1 MLRILHTEWSDGWG
15 GQERRVISEIE
26 GMRRRGHAVALAT
39 RCGCRIAQEA
49 ARRDIPVQYFPMRGK
64 FDAASIMGL
73 CRYLRRERIQV
84 VNTHSGIDSWIGA
97 FAGKLAGVPLLIRT
111 RHLNLPLR
119 RNRFNFVHFMAD
131 RIVTCGESMRHM
143 LVSQC
148 GFPPA
153 QLASIP
159 TGVDFSRFHPT
170 KDRSQVRAEI
180 GVGDDD
186 YLILMVGVIRG
197 VKRHTVAL
205 EAFRRLAARPGI
217 TLALAGDGP
226 MRPDMEQ
233 LAQSLGIADRVR
245 FLGQREDIPDLIT
258 AADLLLLTSRS
269 EGVPQAVTQALGLGT
284 PVVSTDVGGV
294 PELIRHEQTGLLVP
308 AEDPPAVAEA
318 ISRLAGDPTLSRQL
332 AAQGKA
338 HVIAGFSLEAMLDKT
353 ERLLHDGLAQK
364 TARP

>member
-1 MLRILHTEWSDGWG
+1 
-15 GQERRVISEIE
+15 
-26 GMRRRGHAVALAT
+26 
-39 RCGCRIAQEA
+39 
-49 ARRDIPVQYFPMRGK
+49 
-64 FDAASIMGL
+64 MGL
-73 CRYLRRERIQV
+73 YRYLRRERIQV

-97 FAGKLAGVPLLIRT
+97 IASKLAGAPLLIRT

-131 RIVTCGESMRHM
+131 RIVTCGESMRRM
-143 LVSQC
+143 LISQC

-159 TGVDFSRFHPT
+159 TGVDFSRFRPT
-170 KDRSQVRAEI
+170 KNRSRVRAEI

-197 VKRHTVAL
+197 VKRHAVAL
-205 EAFRRLAARPGI
+205 EAFRRLAADADM

-226 MRPDMEQ
+226 MRPDMER
-233 LAQSLGIADRVR
+233 LAQSLGIADHVR
-245 FLGQREDIPDLIT
+245 FLGQREDVPDLIT

-308 AEDPPAVAEA
+308 AEDPPAVAEG
-318 ISRLAGDPTLSRQL
+318 ISRPASDPAPGRRLAT
-332 AAQGKA
+332 QGKT
-338 HVIAGFSLEAMLDKT
+338 HVMAGFSLAAMLDKT

-364 TARP
+364 TARR